1 MTASLTGAQLLLGCA
16 GALGV
21 RACFA
26 NPGTTELA
34 LVRALEETKEI
45 RPVLGLFEGVC
56 TGAADGY
63 GRIAGLPAL
72 TLLHLGPGLANGM
85 ANLHNARRAHTPIVN
100 IVGDQATWHLP
111 YDAPL
116 TSDIAGLAAW
126 ASHQVIGLRTLGDIP
141 SATRTAIEAACAA
154 PGAITTLIAPSDLM
168 ESEVTSEPFIP
179 GLPLRRT
186 AAVSVDTRK
195 LSRAAQ
201 ALRAG
206 PVILLLGGD
215 ALTERGQRAAARIA
229 AASGARLLMES
240 YPAAVPRGGS
250 LPYLERLAYFPQ
262 DVIAQLGPATVI
274 LAGALAPV
282 SYFGYPGQPS
292 QLVPNERLIEL
303 SRPGEDGCLALEALF
318 DALAPAE
325 GHADTVAARP
335 AVGSGGAFTPMDIA
349 ETLVAGLPEGSIVSV
364 EGSTCGGPYLQRA
377 HRAKPH
383 TVMTNTGGAIGQ
395 GIPCGL
401 GAAIARPGSRVVCL
415 QSDGSAQYTLQ
426 ALWTL
431 AREGLDV
438 TVIIAANHRYGIL
451 QTELRRAGADVESA
465 ACARMT
471 RLDSPRIDWVALARG
486 YGVPAERIDSSESFQ
501 RALRHSL
508 QSPGPSLIECQLP

>member
-1 MTASLTGAQLLLGCA
+1 VTSPLTGAHLLLRCA
-16 GALGV
+16 AALGV

-34 LVRALEETKEI
+34 LVRALEEAKEI

-72 TLLHLGPGLANGM
+72 TLLHLGPGLANGL
-85 ANLHNARRAHTPIVN
+85 ANLHNARRAHTPIIN
-100 IVGDQATWHLP
+100 IVGDHATWHLP

-116 TSDIAGLAAW
+116 TSDVRGLAGW
-126 ASHQVIGLRTLGDIP
+126 ASRRVIELHTREDIQ
-141 SATRTAIEAACAA
+141 SGIRAAIEASCGT
-154 PGAITTLIAPSDLM
+154 PGAIATVIAPSDLM
-168 ESEVTSEPFIP
+168 ENEAAGPSPTVHEPMQRAAP
-179 GLPLRRT
+179 
-186 AAVSVDTRK
+186 AAVDARRLTRG
-195 LSRAAQ
+195 AH

-206 PVILLLGGD
+206 PAILLLGGD
-215 ALTERGQRAAARIA
+215 ALSERGQRAAARIA
-229 AASGARLLMES
+229 AATGARLMMES
-240 YPAAVPRGGS
+240 YPAVVPCGGG

-262 DVIAQLGPATVI
+262 DVIAQLGAATVV

-292 QLVPNERLIEL
+292 QLVPDERLVQL
-303 SRPGEDGCLALEALF
+303 SRPGEDGCLALESLV
-318 DALAPAE
+318 DALGSATDRPT
-325 GHADTVAARP
+325 TVVGRP
-335 AVGSGGAFTPMDIA
+335 AGGSGTAFTPVDIA
-349 ETLVAGLPEGSIVSV
+349 EMLIAELPEGSIVSV

-377 HRAKPH
+377 HRAKAH

-438 TVIIAANHRYGIL
+438 TVILAANHRYGIL
-451 QTELRRAGADVESA
+451 QTELRRSGADVHGS

-471 RLDSPRIDWVALARG
+471 QLDSPRIDWVGLARG
-486 YGVPAERIDSSESFQ
+486 YGVRAERIESCEWFR
-501 RALRHSL
+501 RALQHSL
-508 QSPGPSLIECQLP
+508 HIPGPSLIECQLA

>member
-1 MTASLTGAQLLLGCA
+1 MTTPVTGAQVLLRCA
-16 GALGV
+16 AALGV

-34 LVRALEETKEI
+34 LVRALEEAKEI

-100 IVGDQATWHLP
+100 IVGDHATWHLP

-116 TSDIAGLAAW
+116 TSDITSLARW
-126 ASHQVIGLRTLGDIP
+126 ASARVIGLRSLADIP
-141 SATRTAIEAACAA
+141 SAIRTAIDASCGA
-154 PGAITTLIAPSDLM
+154 PGAITTIIAPSDLM
-168 ESEVTSEPFIP
+168 ESEVVAAPPE
-179 GLPLRRT
+179 GVPLQLAT
-186 AAVSVDTRK
+186 PVVVDAHR
-195 LSRAAQ
+195 LARAAQ

-206 PVILLLGGD
+206 PGILLLGGD
-215 ALTERGQRAAARIA
+215 ALSERGQRAAARIA
-229 AASGARLLMES
+229 AATGARLIMES
-240 YPAAVPRGGS
+240 YPAVVPRGGG

-262 DVIAQLGPATVI
+262 DVIAQLGAATVM

-292 QLVPNERLIEL
+292 QLVPDERLIEL
-303 SRPGEDGCLALEALF
+303 SRPGEDGCLALESLV
-318 DALAPAE
+318 DALGPAA
-325 GHADTVAARP
+325 GRP
-335 AVGSGGAFTPMDIA
+335 DIVTGPPAGGSGASFTPMEIA
-349 ETLVAGLPEGSIVSV
+349 ETLVAELPEGSIVSV

-377 HRAKPH
+377 HRAKTH

-426 ALWTL
+426 ALWTI

-451 QTELRRAGADVESA
+451 QTELRRAGADVDGA

-508 QSPGPSLIECQLP
+508 RSPGPCLIECQLA

>member
-1 MTASLTGAQLLLGCA
+1 VTAPLTGAELLLRSA

-34 LVRALEETKEI
+34 LVRALEAVKDI

-100 IVGDQATWHLP
+100 LVGDHATWHLP

-126 ASHQVIGLRTLGDIP
+126 ASRRVIELRTLADIP
-141 SATRTAIEAACAA
+141 STIRTAIEASCEA
-154 PGAITTLIAPSDLM
+154 PGAIATVIAPSDLM
-168 ESEVTSEPFIP
+168 ESPVAAQ
-179 GLPLRRT
+179 PLLQGPPTHRAT
-186 AAVSVDTRK
+186 PVAVDPRK
-195 LSRAAQ
+195 LTQAAQ

-206 PVILLLGGD
+206 PVALLLGGD
-215 ALTERGQRAAARIA
+215 ALNERGQRAAARIA
-229 AASGARLLMES
+229 AATGARLIMES
-240 YPAAVPRGGS
+240 YPAVVPRGGG

-262 DVIAQLGPATVI
+262 DVIAQLGAATVM

-292 QLVPNERLIEL
+292 RLVPDARLVEL
-303 SRPGEDGCLALEALF
+303 SRPGEDGCLALESLL
-318 DALAPAE
+318 DALGPAA
-325 GHADTVAARP
+325 GRPDPVAGPP
-335 AVGSGGAFTPMDIA
+335 AAGGGAALTPMGIA
-349 ETLVAGLPEGSIVSV
+349 ETLVTELPEGSIVSV

-377 HRAKPH
+377 QRARAH

-451 QTELRRAGADVESA
+451 QTELQRAGANVDGA

-471 RLDSPRIDWVALARG
+471 RLDSPRVDWVSLARG
-486 YGVPAERIDSSESFQ
+486 YGVPAERIENAESLQ
-501 RALRHSL
+501 RTLRQSL

>member
-1 MTASLTGAQLLLGCA
+1 MTAPLTGAQLLLRCA
-16 GALGV
+16 AALGV

-34 LVRALEETKEI
+34 LVRALDGAKEI

-100 IVGDQATWHLP
+100 IVGEHATWHLP

-116 TSDIAGLAAW
+116 TSDITGLAAW
-126 ASHQVIGLRTLGDIP
+126 ASSHVFGLRTPADIP
-141 SATRTAIEAACAA
+141 TAIRAAIEVSCGA
-154 PGAITTLIAPSDLM
+154 PGAIATVIAPSDLM
-168 ESEVTSEPFIP
+168 ENEVAAQLPAMREPMQRATSVAADA
-179 GLPLRRT
+179 RRLT
-186 AAVSVDTRK
+186 
-195 LSRAAQ
+195 RAAQ

-215 ALTERGQRAAARIA
+215 ALNERGQRAAARIA
-229 AASGARLLMES
+229 AATGARLIMES
-240 YPAAVPRGGS
+240 YPAVVPRGGG

-262 DVIAQLGPATVI
+262 DVIAQLGAATVI
-274 LAGALAPV
+274 LAGALPPV

-292 QLVPNERLIEL
+292 QLVPDDRLIEL
-303 SRPGEDGCLALEALF
+303 SRPGEDGCLALESLL
-318 DALAPAE
+318 DALGPAA
-325 GHADTVAARP
+325 GRPDTVTGPP
-335 AVGSGGAFTPMDIA
+335 AGGSGAPFTPMDIA
-349 ETLVAGLPEGSIVSV
+349 ETLVVELPEGSIVSV

-377 HRAKPH
+377 HRAKTH

-401 GAAIARPGSRVVCL
+401 GAAIARPQSRVVCL

-426 ALWTL
+426 ALWTI

-438 TVIIAANHRYGIL
+438 TIIIAANHRYGIL
-451 QTELRRAGADVESA
+451 QTELRRAGADVDGA

-471 RLDSPRIDWVALARG
+471 RLDSPRIDWLALARG

-508 QSPGPSLIECQLP
+508 QTPGPCLIECQLA

>member
-1 MTASLTGAQLLLGCA
+1 MIRLLTGAELLLRCA

-21 RACFA
+21 RVCFA

-34 LVRALEETKEI
+34 LVRALEETKGI

-63 GRIAGLPAL
+63 GRIAGMPAL
-72 TLLHLGPGLANGM
+72 TLMHLGPGLANGM

-100 IVGDQATWHLP
+100 IVGDHATWHLP

-116 TSDIAGLAAW
+116 TSDIASLAAW
-126 ASHQVIGLRTLGDIP
+126 ASSQVIGLRTLGDIP
-141 SATRTAIEAACAA
+141 NAVRTAIEASCGA
-154 PGAITTLIAPSDLM
+154 PGAITTVIAPSDLM
-168 ESEVTSEPFIP
+168 ESEVAMDRPA
-179 GLPLRRT
+179 GLPIRRA
-186 AAVSVDTRK
+186 AAVGVDAQK
-195 LSRAAQ
+195 LTLAAQ

-215 ALTERGQRAAARIA
+215 VLSERGQRAAARIA
-229 AASGARLLMES
+229 AATGTRLLMES
-240 YPAAVPRGGS
+240 YPAVVRRGGG

-262 DVIAQLGPATVI
+262 DVLTQLGAATVM

-282 SYFGYPGQPS
+282 SYFGYAGQPS
-292 QLVPNERLIEL
+292 RLVPDERLIEL
-303 SRPGEDGCLALEALF
+303 SRPGEDGCEALESLL
-318 DALAPAE
+318 DALGPA
-325 GHADTVAARP
+325 AVRPDTVENRSAA
-335 AVGSGGAFTPMDIA
+335 ALGAALTPMHIA
-349 ETLVAGLPEGSIVSV
+349 ETLVAELPEGSIVSV

-395 GIPCGL
+395 GIPCGV
-401 GAAIARPGSRVVCL
+401 GAAIAQPGSRVICL

-451 QTELRRAGADVESA
+451 QTELRRAGANVDGA
-465 ACARMT
+465 ACARLT
-471 RLDSPRIDWVALARG
+471 RLDSPRVDWIALARG
-486 YGVPAERIDSSESFQ
+486 YGVPAERIESPESFQ
-501 RALRHSL
+501 LALRRSL
-508 QSPGPSLIECQLP
+508 QSTGPTLIECQLG

>member
-1 MTASLTGAQLLLGCA
+1 MTGPLTGAQLLLRCA

-34 LVRALEETKEI
+34 LVRAMEEAKEI

-63 GRIAGLPAL
+63 GRIAGMPAL

-100 IVGDQATWHLP
+100 IVGDHATWHLP

-116 TSDIAGLAAW
+116 SSDIKGLAAW
-126 ASHQVIGLRTLGDIP
+126 ASREVIGLRTLADIP
-141 SATRTAIEAACAA
+141 SAIRTAVEVSCGA
-154 PGAITTLIAPSDLM
+154 PGAIATVIAPSDLM
-168 ESEVTSEPFIP
+168 ESEVPAESSTV
-179 GLPLRRT
+179 GLTMHR
-186 AAVSVDTRK
+186 AAPVAVDAQRLT
-195 LSRAAQ
+195 RAAQ

-206 PVILLLGGD
+206 PAILLLGGD
-215 ALTERGQRAAARIA
+215 ALNERGQRAAARIA
-229 AASGARLLMES
+229 NATGARLIMES
-240 YPAAVPRGGS
+240 YPAAVPRGGG

-262 DVIAQLGPATVI
+262 DVIAQLGAATVI
-274 LAGALAPV
+274 MAGALAPV

-292 QLVPNERLIEL
+292 QLVPDGRLVEL
-303 SRPGEDGCLALEALF
+303 SGPGEDGCLALESL
-318 DALAPAE
+318 
-325 GHADTVAARP
+325 ADTVGP
-335 AVGSGGAFTPMDIA
+335 ATDTAENMAGRSAGADGATFTPTSIA
-349 ETLVAGLPEGSIVSV
+349 ETLVAELPEGSIVSV

-377 HRAKPH
+377 HRARPH

-401 GAAIARPGSRVVCL
+401 GAAIARPGSRIVCL

-426 ALWTL
+426 ALWTI

-438 TVIIAANHRYGIL
+438 TIIIAANHRYGIL
-451 QTELRRAGADVESA
+451 QTELRRAGADVEGA

-486 YGVPAERIDSSESFQ
+486 YGVPAERIESSEAFQ
-501 RALRHSL
+501 RALRHGL
-508 QSPGPSLIECQLP
+508 QSPGPGLIECQLA

>member
-1 MTASLTGAQLLLGCA
+1 MTANLTGAQLLLRCA

-34 LVRALEETKEI
+34 LVRALEEAKEI

-85 ANLHNARRAHTPIVN
+85 ANLHNARRARTPIVN

-116 TSDIAGLAAW
+116 TSDIMGLAAW
-126 ASHQVIGLRTLGDIP
+126 ASSQVIGVSGLADIP
-141 SATRTAIEAACAA
+141 TAIRTAVAVSCGA
-154 PGAITTLIAPSDLM
+154 PGAIATVIAPSDLM
-168 ESEVTSEPFIP
+168 ENEVTAQASRVSQPMQ
-179 GLPLRRT
+179 R
-186 AAVSVDTRK
+186 AAPIAVDAQRLT
-195 LSRAAQ
+195 RAAQ

-206 PVILLLGGD
+206 PAILLLGGD
-215 ALTERGQRAAARIA
+215 ALNERGQRAAARITA
-229 AASGARLLMES
+229 ATGARLIMES
-240 YPAAVPRGGS
+240 YPAVVPRGGG

-262 DVIAQLGPATVI
+262 DVIAQLGAATVI

-292 QLVPNERLIEL
+292 KLVPDDRLIQL
-303 SRPGEDGCLALEALF
+303 SRPGEDGCLALESVG
-318 DALAPAE
+318 DALGPAAGRPDIVTAP
-325 GHADTVAARP
+325 P
-335 AVGSGGAFTPMDIA
+335 AGGSGASFTPMHVA
-349 ETLVAGLPEGSIVSV
+349 EALVAELPEGSIVSV
-364 EGSTCGGPYLQRA
+364 EGSTCGSPYLQRA
-377 HRAKPH
+377 HSAKAH

-426 ALWTL
+426 ALWTI

-451 QTELRRAGADVESA
+451 QTELQRAGADINSA

-486 YGVPAERIDSSESFQ
+486 YGVPAERIESSESFQ
-501 RALRHSL
+501 RALRRSL
-508 QSPGPSLIECQLP
+508 QSPGPCLLECQLA

>member
-1 MTASLTGAQLLLGCA
+1 MTASMTGAQLLLKCA
-16 GALGV
+16 SALGV

-34 LVRALEETKEI
+34 LVRALEEAKEI

-63 GRIAGLPAL
+63 GRITGVPAL

-85 ANLHNARRAHTPIVN
+85 ANLHNARRAHTPVVN
-100 IVGDQATWHLP
+100 VVGDQATWHLP

-126 ASHQVIGLRTLGDIP
+126 ASSKVVGLRTLEDIP
-141 SATRTAIEAACAA
+141 GGTRAAIESACAA
-154 PGAITTLIAPSDLM
+154 PGGITTLIAPSDLM
-168 ESEVTSEPFIP
+168 EGAVAPESFKP
-179 GLPLRRT
+179 GSPLRRS
-186 AAVSVDTRK
+186 AAVSVDTHRV
-195 LSRAAQ
+195 SRAAR

-215 ALTERGQRAAARIA
+215 ALNERGQRAAARIA
-229 AASGARLLMES
+229 AATGARLLMES

-262 DVIAQLGPATVI
+262 DITAQLGAATMI
-274 LAGALAPV
+274 LVGALAPV

-292 QLVPNERLIEL
+292 RLVPDERLIEL
-303 SRPGEDGCLALEALF
+303 SQPGEDGCLALEALF
-318 DALAPAE
+318 DALTPTA
-325 GHADTVAARP
+325 GRADTVLSGP
-335 AVGSGGAFTPMDIA
+335 AGGRTSALTPMDIA
-349 ETLVAGLPEGSIVSV
+349 VSLVTELPEGSIVSV
-364 EGSTCGGPYLQRA
+364 EGSTCGGPFLQQA

-401 GAAIARPGSRVVCL
+401 GAAIARPGSRIICL

-451 QTELRRAGADVESA
+451 QTELRRAGADLESA
-465 ACARMT
+465 ASARMT

-486 YGVPAERIDSSESFQ
+486 YGVPAERIETSESFQ

-508 QSPGPSLIECQLP
+508 QTAGPSLIECQLP

>member
-1 MTASLTGAQLLLGCA
+1 VTAPLTGAQLLLRCA

-34 LVRALEETKEI
+34 LVRALEEVKEI

-63 GRIAGLPAL
+63 GRIAGVPAL
-72 TLLHLGPGLANGM
+72 TLLHLGPGLANGL

-100 IVGDQATWHLP
+100 IVGDHATWHLP

-116 TSDIAGLAAW
+116 TSDIAGLASW
-126 ASHQVIGLRTLGDIP
+126 ASRQVIGLRTLADIP
-141 SATRTAIEAACAA
+141 NAVRTAIEASCGA
-154 PGAITTLIAPSDLM
+154 PGAITTIIAPSDLM
-168 ESEVTSEPFIP
+168 EDEVGAQSPVVGTPMH
-179 GLPLRRT
+179 R
-186 AAVSVDTRK
+186 AAPVAIDAQRLT
-195 LSRAAQ
+195 RAAQ
-201 ALRAG
+201 ALHTG

-215 ALTERGQRAAARIA
+215 ALNERGQRAAARIA
-229 AASGARLLMES
+229 AATGARLIMES
-240 YPAAVPRGGS
+240 YPAVVTRGGG

-262 DVIAQLGPATVI
+262 DVITQLGAATVV

-292 QLVPNERLIEL
+292 QLVPGGRLIEL
-303 SRPGEDGCLALEALF
+303 SRPGEDGCLSLESLADL
-318 DALAPAE
+318 LGAPASWP
-325 GHADTVAARP
+325 GTVAGIP
-335 AVGSGGAFTPMDIA
+335 AAGSGTGLTPMDVA
-349 ETLVAGLPEGSIVSV
+349 EALVLELPEGSIVSV
-364 EGSTCGGPYLQRA
+364 EGSTCGGPYLQSA
-377 HRAKPH
+377 HRAAPH

-395 GIPCGL
+395 GVPCGL
-401 GAAIARPGSRVVCL
+401 GGAIARPGSRVVCL

-426 ALWTL
+426 ALWTI

-451 QTELRRAGADVESA
+451 QTELRRAGADVEGA

-486 YGVPAERIDSSESFQ
+486 YGVPAERIESSESFQ
-501 RALRHSL
+501 RTLRHSL
-508 QSPGPSLIECQLP
+508 RSPGPTLIECQLA

>member
-1 MTASLTGAQLLLGCA
+1 VTTPLTGGQLLLRCA
-16 GALGV
+16 AALGV

-34 LVRALEETKEI
+34 LVRALEEAKEI

-56 TGAADGY
+56 TAAADGY

-100 IVGDQATWHLP
+100 IVGDHATWHLP

-116 TSDIAGLAAW
+116 TSDIRGLAAW
-126 ASHQVIGLRTLGDIP
+126 ASARIVELRTLEDIQ
-141 SATRTAIEAACAA
+141 SGIRTAIEASCGT
-154 PGAITTLIAPSDLM
+154 PGAIATLIAPSDLM
-168 ESEVTSEPFIP
+168 ENEVAALSPIVREP
-179 GLPLRRT
+179 LQR
-186 AAVSVDTRK
+186 AAPAAIDAQRLT
-195 LSRAAQ
+195 RAAQ

-206 PVILLLGGD
+206 PAILLLGGD
-215 ALTERGQRAAARIA
+215 ALSERGQRAAARIA
-229 AASGARLLMES
+229 TATGARLMMES
-240 YPAAVPRGGS
+240 YPAVVPRGGG

-262 DVIAQLGPATVI
+262 DVIAQLGAATVV

-292 QLVPNERLIEL
+292 RLVPDERLLEL
-303 SRPGEDGCLALEALF
+303 SRPGEDGSLALESLV
-318 DALAPAE
+318 DALGSATDRPK
-325 GHADTVAARP
+325 TVVGRCAS
-335 AVGSGGAFTPMDIA
+335 GSGTAFTPMDIA
-349 ETLVAGLPEGSIVSV
+349 ETLVADLPEGSIVSV

-377 HRAKPH
+377 HRAKAH

-401 GAAIARPGSRVVCL
+401 GAAIARPESRVVCL

-431 AREGLDV
+431 AREALDV
-438 TVIIAANHRYGIL
+438 TIILAANHRYGIL
-451 QTELRRAGADVESA
+451 QTELRRAGADVDAA

-471 RLDSPRIDWVALARG
+471 QLDSPRIDWVGLARG
-486 YGVPAERIDSSESFQ
+486 YGVPAERIESAESFR
-501 RALRHSL
+501 RALQHSL
-508 QSPGPSLIECQLP
+508 HIPGPSLIECQLI

>member
-1 MTASLTGAQLLLGCA
+1 MTAPLTGAHLLLRCA
-16 GALGV
+16 SALGV

-34 LVRALEETKEI
+34 LVRALEDVKEI

-100 IVGDQATWHLP
+100 VVGDHATWHLP

-116 TSDIAGLAAW
+116 TSDIAGLAGW
-126 ASHQVIGLRTLGDIP
+126 ASRRVFGLRTLADIP
-141 SATRTAIEAACAA
+141 GGIRTAIEASCGT
-154 PGAITTLIAPSDLM
+154 PGEIITVIAPSDLM
-168 ESEVTSEPFIP
+168 ENESATKPPAV
-179 GLPLRRT
+179 GLPT
-186 AAVSVDTRK
+186 H
-195 LSRAAQ
+195 RAAPVAVDAQ
-201 ALRAG
+201 KLTRAARALRAG

-215 ALTERGQRAAARIA
+215 ALNERGQRAAARIA
-229 AASGARLLMES
+229 AATGARLIMES
-240 YPAAVPRGGS
+240 YPAVVPQGGG

-262 DVIAQLGPATVI
+262 DVITQLGAATVM
-274 LAGALAPV
+274 LAGALSPV

-292 QLVPNERLIEL
+292 QLVPDERLIEL
-303 SRPGEDGCLALEALF
+303 SRPGEDGCLALESLA
-318 DALAPAE
+318 DALGPAPGRQDNVA
-325 GHADTVAARP
+325 GHPASRSNAAL
-335 AVGSGGAFTPMDIA
+335 TPIDVA
-349 ETLVAGLPEGSIVSV
+349 ETLVVELREGSIVSV

-377 HRAKPH
+377 HRAKAH
-383 TVMTNTGGAIGQ
+383 TLMTNTGGAIGQ

-401 GAAIARPGSRVVCL
+401 GAAIARPGSRVICL

-426 ALWTL
+426 ALWTI
-431 AREGLDV
+431 AREELDV

-465 ACARMT
+465 SCARMT
-471 RLDSPRIDWVALARG
+471 RLDSPRMDWVALARG
-486 YGVPAERIDSSESFQ
+486 YGVPGERVESSEAFQ
-501 RALRHSL
+501 RALQRSL
-508 QSPGPSLIECQLP
+508 QSAGPSLIECQLV